1 MLLADDLDQLL
12 NVLPGFISD
21 PLKEHPRREQLI
33 EIILDIG
40 RRPEARFSNNTE
52 YLSYRTIVWKDL
64 DYILKRLGKFSS
76 DNRAGIEKTLH
87 RISSLRNRQGSV
99 IGLTCRIGRAI
110 FGTVSIIRDLLEQKK
125 SILLLGR
132 PGVGKTTAIRE
143 IARVLADGMQKRV
156 IIIDTSNEIAGDG
169 DLPHPSI
176 GKARRMQ
183 VSNHQDQHEVMIEA
197 VENHMPEII
206 IIDEIGTE
214 LEAAAART
222 IAERGVQLVGTAHG
236 NTLENLIKNPT
247 ISDLVGGI
255 QYVTLGD
262 EEAKRRGSSK
272 SILERKAPP
281 TFDVAV
287 ELHDTNTWVIH
298 DKVEQSVDYFL
309 QGQDFLIQKRTLL
322 RDSKKLENVVDCK
335 LIYNNK
341 QTDSTKDS
349 SLKLQGTE
357 KKHKN
362 SYLVNK
368 NSNLEKTKNKKL
380 TKNNEDFRKNLEQD
394 FTFLYVYGINN
405 QDLKSLIKTLKLPV
419 IITKEI
425 QYADAILALANLVK
439 NNRKLKQISQSKKIT
454 IYTIQSNSLLQIA
467 KALRLLAKNNS
478 LSLVKEENSNNKITS
493 IISQEFLTPLEET
506 RLAIEEL
513 VIAKNVTI
521 DLFPRPDCV
530 RKQQYELIDNYKLS
544 GITVGKEEN
553 KRIRIFPQRYLDSKV
568 PKK

>member
-1 MLLADDLDQLL
+1 MLLADDLNQLL
-12 NVLPGFISD
+12 DVLPKFISES
-21 PLKEHPRREQLI
+21 LRKHSCREQLV
-33 EIILDIG
+33 EIVLDIG
-40 RRPEARFSNNTE
+40 RRPEARFSNHTE
-52 YLSYRTIVWKDL
+52 YLSYRTIVWQDL
-64 DYILKRLGKFSS
+64 DHILKRLGKFSG

-110 FGTVSIIRDLLEQKK
+110 FGTVSIVRDLLEQKK

-143 IARVLADGMQKRV
+143 IARVLSDGMQKRV

-183 VSNHQDQHEVMIEA
+183 VSNHQNQHEVMIEA

-247 ISDLVGGI
+247 ITDLIGGI

-281 TFDVAV
+281 TFDAAI
-287 ELHDTNTWVIH
+287 EIHDPNTWAIH
-298 DKVEQSVDYFL
+298 DNIERSVDFLL
-309 QGQDFLIQKRTLL
+309 QGQKFLIQKRSLL
-322 RDSKKLENVVDCK
+322 KTQDKKNIVDCK
-335 LIYNNK
+335 ILYNNEESGIVQNNFTRISRNDKK
-341 QTDSTKDS
+341 Q
-349 SLKLQGTE
+349 
-357 KKHKN
+357 KN
-362 SYLVNK
+362 SYLLNRINNDEK
-368 NSNLEKTKNKKL
+368 GKTKKFL
-380 TKNNEDFRKNLEQD
+380 KNNLDFKKDLDQE

-405 QDLKSLIKTLKLPV
+405 QDLKSLIKTLKLPI

-439 NNRKLKQISQSKKIT
+439 NNRKLKQISHSKKIT
-454 IYTIQSNSLLQIA
+454 IHTIQSNSLLQIA
-467 KALRLLAKNNS
+467 KALRLLAKKNS
-478 LSLVKEENSNNKITS
+478 ILPVKEKKIDSTITG
-493 IISQEFLTPLEET
+493 IISQQFLSPLEET
-506 RLAIEEL
+506 RLAIEEI
-513 VIAKNVTI
+513 VIAKNVAV
-521 DLFPRPDCV
+521 DLFPRTTAI
-530 RKQQYELIDNYKLS
+530 RKQQYELIYHYQLS
-544 GITVGKEEN
+544 GVTVGKEN
-553 KRIRIFPQRYLDSKV
+553 SKRVRIFPNNK
-568 PKK
+568 

>member
-12 NVLPGFISD
+12 NVLPEFISD
-21 PLKEHPRREQLI
+21 PLKKHPRREQLL
-33 EIILDIG
+33 EIVLDIG
-40 RRPEARFSNNTE
+40 RRPEARFAKDTE
-52 YLSYRTIVWKDL
+52 YLSYRTIVWQDL

-76 DNRAGIEKTLH
+76 DNRAGIKKTLH

-236 NTLENLIKNPT
+236 NTLDNLIKNPT
-247 ISDLVGGI
+247 ISDLIGGI

-281 TFDVAV
+281 TFDAAV
-287 ELHDTNTWVIH
+287 ELHDPTTWVIH
-298 DKVEQSVDYFL
+298 DNIEQSVDSLL
-309 QGQDFLIQKRTLL
+309 QGQNFIIQKRSLVTNQ
-322 RDSKKLENVVDCK
+322 DGLENIVDCK
-335 LIYNNK
+335 LVYNNK
-341 QTDSTKDS
+341 EFDSIKNNATKIT
-349 SLKLQGTE
+349 GTE
-357 KKHKN
+357 KTIKN
-362 SYLVNK
+362 SSILNRNN
-368 NSNLEKTKNKKL
+368 NSEKLKTKKVI
-380 TKNNEDFRKNLEQD
+380 KNNDDFKKNLEQD

-454 IYTIQSNSLLQIA
+454 IYTIQSNNLLQIA

-478 LSLVKEENSNNKITS
+478 IPLINEENANNKITN
-493 IISQEFLTPLEET
+493 IISREFLTPLEET

-513 VIAKNVTI
+513 VIAKDIAI
-521 DLFPRPDCV
+521 DLFPRPNSV
-530 RKQQYELIDNYKLS
+530 RKQQYELIRHYKLS
-544 GITVGKEEN
+544 GVTVGKEEN
-553 KRIRIFPQRYLDSKV
+553 QRIRIFPQSYSV
-568 PKK
+568 SE

>member
-530 RKQQYELIDNYKLS
+530 RKQQYELIDNYKL
-544 GITVGKEEN
+544 
-553 KRIRIFPQRYLDSKV
+553 
-568 PKK
+568 